1 MRKSAFNLLELTERL
16 GNIIR
21 VEMRRLGAVYK
32 LHPVHLQALSY
43 LRQANRY
50 SNTPQ
55 ALTEYLG
62 LTKGTVSQSLLLLY
76 RKGLVARYVDENDKR
91 VVRLKL
97 SAAGK
102 RLMKDAQLA
111 PIWQT
116 AAANVSPARAKTTVL
131 VLQET
136 LRNLQAMHQ
145 ERTFGMCN
153 TCIHLQR
160 ESARIYHCGLTAER
174 LAVPETRQVCRM
186 HVPHQ

>member
-16 GNIIR
+16 GNLIR
-21 VEMRRLGAVYK
+21 VEMRRLGAAYK

-55 ALTEYLG
+55 ALSEYLG

-76 RKGLVARYVDENDKR
+76 RKGLVTRYVDEHDRR

-97 SAAGK
+97 SAAG
-102 RLMKDAQLA
+102 RRFMKDAQLA
-111 PIWQT
+111 PIWQS
-116 AAANVSPARAKTTVL
+116 AAANISPARSRTTVL

-145 ERTFGMCN
+145 ERTFGVCN
-153 TCIHLQR
+153 TCAHLQR
-160 ESARIYHCGLTAER
+160 ESARIYHCGVTGER
-174 LAVPETRQVCRM
+174 LSVPETRQICRL
-186 HVPHQ
+186 HTPRT

>member
-16 GNIIR
+16 GNLIR
-21 VEMRRLGAVYK
+21 AEMRRLGAAYK

-55 ALTEYLG
+55 ALAEYLG

-76 RKGLVARYVDENDKR
+76 RKGLVTRYVDPRDRR
-91 VVRLKL
+91 VVRLRL
-97 SAAGK
+97 SAAG
-102 RLMKDAQLA
+102 RRFMKDAQLA
-111 PIWQT
+111 PVWQ
-116 AAANVSPARAKTTVL
+116 AASANISPARVRTAVL

-145 ERTFGMCN
+145 ERTFGLCN
-153 TCIHLQR
+153 TCVHLQR
-160 ESARIYHCGLTAER
+160 ESPRIHHCGLTGER
-174 LAVPETRQVCRM
+174 LTVPETRQICRM
-186 HVPHQ
+186 HVPRA